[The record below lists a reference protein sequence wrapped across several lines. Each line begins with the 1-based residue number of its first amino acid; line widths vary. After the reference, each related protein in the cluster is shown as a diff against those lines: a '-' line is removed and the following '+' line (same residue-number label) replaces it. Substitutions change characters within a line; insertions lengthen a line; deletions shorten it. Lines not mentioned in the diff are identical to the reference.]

1 MFNKQYKN
9 QMKQSTIYWIGGIV
23 VAVLVIGY
31 FAGWFSKKATT
42 GTNGTTTATV

>member
-1 MFNKQYKN
+1 
-9 QMKQSTIYWIGGIV
+9 MKQNTIYWIVGIV

-42 GTNGTTTATV
+42 NGTNGTTTATA